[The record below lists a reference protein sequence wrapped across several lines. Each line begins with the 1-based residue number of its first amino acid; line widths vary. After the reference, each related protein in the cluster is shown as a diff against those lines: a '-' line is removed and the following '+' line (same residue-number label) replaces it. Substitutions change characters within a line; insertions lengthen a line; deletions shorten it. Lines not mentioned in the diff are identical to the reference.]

1 MARRIKFRWLAAALL
16 VAVVASASTRSAS
29 AKTALIE
36 YKNGQA
42 KVTYSYGENY
52 SFRTSFRRLQYP
64 GYYRTLPVY
73 SYPAYL
79 DHFPR
84 YGGYLYGGW

>member
-1 MARRIKFRWLAAALL
+1 MPCRIKLRWLAAALL
-16 VAVVASASTRSAS
+16 VALVASASTQSAS

-42 KVTYSYGENY
+42 KVTYSYGDNF
-52 SFRTSFRRLQYP
+52 SSRTDYRRLQYP

-84 YGGYLYGGW
+84 YGGYFYGAW